1 MAHQFP
7 YDADMTP
14 TDLRLNIS
22 EIDRRIRAAE
32 CAADRP
38 PGAVSLLAVSKK
50 KSAELIRWAHQAGLT
65 DFGENYAQEMAEKA
79 APSITPEALV
89 DHKPRMKPLWP

>member
-22 EIDRRIRAAE
+22 EINRRIRAAE
-32 CAADRP
+32 CAAGRP

-50 KSAELIRWAHQAGLT
+50 NQLNSSVGHTRRA
-65 DFGENYAQEMAEKA
+65 
-79 APSITPEALV
+79 
-89 DHKPRMKPLWP
+89 

>member
-22 EIDRRIRAAE
+22 EINRRIRAAE

-50 KSAELIRWAHQAGLT
+50 KI
-65 DFGENYAQEMAEKA
+65 N
-79 APSITPEALV
+79 
-89 DHKPRMKPLWP
+89 

>member
-7 YDADMTP
+7 YDADMTS

-22 EIDRRIRAAE
+22 EINRRIRAAE

-38 PGAVSLLAVSKK
+38 SGAVSLLAVSKK
-50 KSAELIRWAHQAGLT
+50 KIS
-65 DFGENYAQEMAEKA
+65 
-79 APSITPEALV
+79 
-89 DHKPRMKPLWP
+89 